1 MKNIKKVFNYITWI
15 PFAVSIGAFILYL
28 RYYFQIG
35 IAANS
40 VVSAQVNL
48 IMDRYLKV
56 GLFSLFIGL
65 VILFIN
71 RISKLIFN
79 EDKYYEE
86 KYPWMNEKNNI
97 KTLEEEF
104 RENASKEIEEKVIK
118 KEDYV
123 IQENYNSDEQIQKDM
138 KDNKVLKARF
148 IDGSKEEK
156 MLEILTDEDEELEVL
171 SLDNVVLM
179 PEVKRQ
185 TVIKVDSSKV
195 RIDGFKKCPKCGNLL
210 VDEAVIC
217 VHCGILLDESLKTKK
232 IVKKEENYVKVKQ
245 KKKFNSVRFAINSII
260 ILLGLIAIILMCNK
274 IQEQKK
280 INESKMTMKTTV
292 EKINK

>member
-1 MKNIKKVFNYITWI
+1 MKNIKKVFNYMTWI

-28 RYYFQIG
+28 RYYLQIG
-35 IAANS
+35 INES
-40 VVSAQVNL
+40 SFVSAQINL

-65 VILFIN
+65 LILFIN

-79 EDKYYEE
+79 DDKYYEE
-86 KYPWMNEKNNI
+86 KYPWMNENNNVRS
-97 KTLEEEF
+97 LEEQLKI
-104 RENASKEIEEKVIK
+104 NAEHEIEEKVTDD
-118 KEDYV
+118 DYV
-123 IQENYNSDEQIQKDM
+123 IEENYNSDEQIQKDM
-138 KDNKVLKARF
+138 KANKVLKARF
-148 IDGSKEEK
+148 IDSSNEEK
-156 MLEILTDEDEELEVL
+156 MIEILTDEEEEIEVL
-171 SLDNVVLM
+171 KLDNVVLM

-217 VHCGILLDESLKTKK
+217 VHCGVLLDESIKTNK
-232 IVKKEENYVKVKQ
+232 IVKKEETWV
-245 KKKFNSVRFAINSII
+245 KKKRKFNTVRFAINSII

-274 IQEQKK
+274 IQEQKQ
-280 INESKMTMKTTV
+280 INENKMTMKSTV
-292 EKINK
+292 EKIKK

>member
-1 MKNIKKVFNYITWI
+1 MKNIKKVFNYMTWI

-28 RYYFQIG
+28 RYYLQIG
-35 IAANS
+35 INES
-40 VVSAQVNL
+40 SFVSAQINL

-65 VILFIN
+65 LILFIN

-79 EDKYYEE
+79 DDKYYEE
-86 KYPWMNEKNNI
+86 KYPWMNENNNVQS
-97 KTLEEEF
+97 LEEQLKIKAEH
-104 RENASKEIEEKVIK
+104 EIEEKVVDD
-118 KEDYV
+118 DYV
-123 IQENYNSDEQIQKDM
+123 IEENYNSDEQIQKDM
-138 KDNKVLKARF
+138 KANKVLKARF
-148 IDGSKEEK
+148 IDSSNEEK
-156 MLEILTDEDEELEVL
+156 MIEILTDEDEEIEVL
-171 SLDNVVLM
+171 NLDNVVLM

-217 VHCGILLDESLKTKK
+217 VHCGVLLDESIKTNK
-232 IVKKEENYVKVKQ
+232 IVKKEETWV
-245 KKKFNSVRFAINSII
+245 KKKRKFNTVRFAINSII

-274 IQEQKK
+274 IQEQKQ
-280 INESKMTMKTTV
+280 INENKMTMKSTV
-292 EKINK
+292 EKIKK